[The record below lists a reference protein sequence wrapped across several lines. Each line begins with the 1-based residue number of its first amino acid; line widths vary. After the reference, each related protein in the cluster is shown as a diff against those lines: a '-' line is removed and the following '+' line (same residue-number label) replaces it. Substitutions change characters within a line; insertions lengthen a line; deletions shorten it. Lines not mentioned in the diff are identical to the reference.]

1 MGSGNSKLE
10 EIETISKSF
19 KQTIKDLRD
28 GVESLS
34 GFDFIQDTIDQL
46 SSESAEFSDEEYKAF
61 QCMFESKKKISIAV
75 NDAKN
80 VVSDVKALCITLNS
94 VINDETGSNDQKVH
108 LAIKTFKL
116 SMNDLLPKL
125 EHARDGLSEVTR
137 DLESLASEI
146 TRLETWCSGK
156 KQKLENEKKLCVAKK
171 RGVAYG
177 GAAGVTAAAAGTVAV
192 FCWWN
197 PIALLAAKVAAGAA
211 ASSTVSFS
219 VAAGVV
225 EGATIPQLKE
235 IYDKGIKG
243 MKESVKKFQ
252 EMSEKNKERTK
263 SLNVQVEQLR
273 GIVSAAHQTKISAS
287 IALGFDEDDIMFN
300 TLKRNVK
307 ELERLSET
315 YLKVKF
321 LS

>member
-1 MGSGNSKLE
+1 M
-10 EIETISKSF
+10 
-19 KQTIKDLRD
+19 
-28 GVESLS
+28 
-34 GFDFIQDTIDQL
+34 
-46 SSESAEFSDEEYKAF
+46 
-61 QCMFESKKKISIAV
+61 
-75 NDAKN
+75 
-80 VVSDVKALCITLNS
+80 
-94 VINDETGSNDQKVH
+94 
-108 LAIKTFKL
+108 
-116 SMNDLLPKL
+116 
-125 EHARDGLSEVTR
+125 
-137 DLESLASEI
+137 
-146 TRLETWCSGK
+146 
-156 KQKLENEKKLCVAKK
+156 
-171 RGVAYG
+171 
-177 GAAGVTAAAAGTVAV
+177 
-192 FCWWN
+192 
-197 PIALLAAKVAAGAA
+197 LAAKVAAGAA

-225 EGATIPQLKE
+225 ERATIPQLKE

>member
-10 EIETISKSF
+10 EIETISKIF

-125 EHARDGLSEVTR
+125 RLP
-137 DLESLASEI
+137 EI
-146 TRLETWCSGK
+146 WSHLPR
-156 KQKLENEKKLCVAKK
+156 KLHV
-171 RGVAYG
+171 
-177 GAAGVTAAAAGTVAV
+177 
-192 FCWWN
+192 
-197 PIALLAAKVAAGAA
+197 
-211 ASSTVSFS
+211 
-219 VAAGVV
+219 
-225 EGATIPQLKE
+225 
-235 IYDKGIKG
+235 
-243 MKESVKKFQ
+243 
-252 EMSEKNKERTK
+252 
-263 SLNVQVEQLR
+263 
-273 GIVSAAHQTKISAS
+273 
-287 IALGFDEDDIMFN
+287 
-300 TLKRNVK
+300 
-307 ELERLSET
+307 
-315 YLKVKF
+315 
-321 LS
+321 